1 VFAAT
6 ESVDGDFGLAG
17 TGFTTVAYDAATGAQ
32 LWFAE
37 YNTNTPVNYIFVGPM
52 VTVDP
57 AGRAV
62 YVVGPAEQGE
72 TFAAITYDPATGAAL
87 KTAVYTNGLGQSN
100 ALAES
105 PNGSRV
111 FVGAVSTSSVNTS
124 MNSTNPDI
132 VAMAFDTGLV
142 PLPSV
147 VSRKVH
153 GSTGTFDVA
162 LPLSGN
168 PGIECRSGGANGNYT
183 LVFTFANTLTSVGG
197 ATVTRGTGSVSSNN
211 IDNSDA
217 HNYIVNL
224 TGVTNAQYLT
234 VGLANVHD
242 SAGNGSNA
250 VSASMGVLVGDTTGD
265 GFVNSADISQTK
277 SQSGQGITTA
287 NFREDINA
295 DGFINSTD
303 ISLVKSKS
311 GTALP

>member
-1 VFAAT
+1 
-6 ESVDGDFGLAG
+6 
-17 TGFTTVAYDAATGAQ
+17 
-32 LWFAE
+32 
-37 YNTNTPVNYIFVGPM
+37 M